1 MSATATRA
9 IGTAVDRLE
18 GREKVTG
25 QAKYAY
31 EYHRDQVAYATLL
44 QSTIAKGAVRGV
56 DAGAALELPGVLA
69 FVWHGNAPRLHEVSD
84 PELEVLQSER
94 VSYRGQIVGAV
105 IADSYETARQAQRL
119 VRIDYAP
126 EGHDVLLRA
135 DHPGLYKP
143 DRVNPNYPAD
153 TAAGDFDAAFAAAE
167 VKVDCTYDTPAEH
180 NNPMEPHATLAVW
193 EQGGVTLY
201 DSNQGAS
208 TVKATVAKAFGLEP
222 EAVRV
227 ISPHVGGG
235 FGSKGTPRPHV
246 ILAVMCSQ
254 AARRPVKLAV
264 TRQQMFAV
272 TGYRTPTIQRLRLG
286 ADRDG
291 RLTAICHDAIIQTST
306 IREFAEQAALPS
318 RMMYAAPNRRTTH
331 RLARLD
337 VPTPAWMR
345 APGEAPGMYALESAM
360 DELAIA
366 GGIDPIELRARNDPE
381 VDPETG
387 NRFSS
392 RNLVA
397 CLREGAERFGWSDRD
412 PRPAV
417 RRDGRWL
424 VGTGVAASTYPARR
438 RPSSARAGYD
448 PDGGYTIRI
457 AAADIGTGARTA
469 LAQIA
474 ADALE
479 VPLEQIAIQIGD
491 SSLPQ
496 ASLAGGSMGNA
507 SWGSAVVKACRELR
521 ALLAGAGADSPH
533 EVEVDT
539 SEEVAAD
546 APLAKHGFGAQF
558 IEARV
563 DVDTG
568 EVRISR
574 ALGVFATG
582 RIINPKTARSQ
593 FIGGMTMGIG
603 MALHEESVL
612 DLEFGDYLNHDLA
625 QYHVPVN
632 ADIEQIEAVWLDED
646 DPHVNPMGAKGIAM
660 GAKGIGEIGIVGT
673 AAAVTAAVYHATAIR
688 IRDLPIRPDKL
699 VTRLRPS
706 AESAGAS

>member
-1 MSATATRA
+1 MSLTATRV
-9 IGTAVDRLE
+9 IGAAVDRLE

-25 QAKYAY
+25 QAKYAV
-31 EYHRDQVAYATLL
+31 EYRRDDVAYASII
-44 QSTIAKGAVRGV
+44 QSTIAKGAIRAVH
-56 DAGAALELPGVLA
+56 AGPALELPGVLA
-69 FVWHGNAPRLHEVSD
+69 VLCHENAPRLHEVSD
-84 PELEVLQSER
+84 GELEVLQSDR
-94 VSYRGQIVGAV
+94 VAYRGQIVGVV
-105 IADSYETARQAQRL
+105 IADSYETARQAERL
-119 VRIDYAP
+119 VHVEYAP
-126 EGHDVLLRA
+126 EPHDVLLRP

-143 DRVNPNYPAD
+143 DKVNPNYPAD
-153 TAAGDFDAAFAAAE
+153 TADGDFDAAFASAD
-167 VKVDCTYDTPAEH
+167 VTIDCTYETPAEH

-193 EQGGVTLY
+193 EEGRITLY

-208 TVKATVAKAFGLEP
+208 RVKSTVAGAFGLEP
-222 EAVRV
+222 DQVRV

-254 AARRPVKLAV
+254 AIRRPVKLPV

-272 TGYRTPTIQRLRLG
+272 TGYRTPTIQRMRLG
-286 ADRDG
+286 ADREG
-291 RLTAICHDAIIQTST
+291 RLAAICHDVIIQTST
-306 IREFAEQAALPS
+306 IREFGEQAALPS
-318 RMMYAAPNRRTTH
+318 RMMYAAPHRRTTH

-337 VPTPAWMR
+337 VPTPSWMR
-345 APGEAPGMYALESAM
+345 APGETPGMYALECAI

-366 GGIDPIELRARNDPE
+366 GGLDPIELRIRNDPE

-387 NRFSS
+387 HRFSS

-397 CLREGAERFGWSDRD
+397 CLREGGARFGWSERD

-424 VGTGVAASTYPARR
+424 VGMGVAASTYPARR
-438 RPSSARAGYD
+438 QPSSARARFD
-448 PDGGYTIRI
+448 PDSGYTIQI

-474 ADALE
+474 ADTLEVALE
-479 VPLEQIAIQIGD
+479 EIDMLLGD
-491 SSLPQ
+491 SDFPE
-496 ASLAGGSMGNA
+496 AWLAGGSMGNA

-521 ALLAGAGADSPH
+521 ARLASEGNGSAI
-533 EVEVDT
+533 EVEADT
-539 SEEVAAD
+539 KDEVAA
-546 APLAKHGFGAQF
+546 AQQEPLARHGFGAQF

-563 DVDTG
+563 DGDTG

-632 ADIEQIEAVWLDED
+632 ADIEEIDATWVAED
-646 DPHVNPMGAKGIAM
+646 DPHVDPM

-673 AAAVTAAVYHATAIR
+673 AAAVANAVYHATGIR
-688 IRDLPIRPDKL
+688 VRDLPIHPAKL
-699 VTRLRPS
+699 VGRLP
-706 AESAGAS
+706 ASRGG

>member
-1 MSATATRA
+1 MSVTAQRA
-9 IGTAVDRLE
+9 IGAAVDRLE

-25 QAKYAY
+25 EARYAY
-31 EYHRDQVAYATLL
+31 EYHQDEVAYASIIS
-44 QSTIAKGAVRGV
+44 STIAKGRVRAV
-56 DAGAALELPGVLA
+56 DAGPALELPGVLA
-69 FVWHGNAPRLHEVSD
+69 VVWHGNSPKLHEVSD
-84 PELEVLQSER
+84 AELEVLQSER
-94 VSYRGQIVGAV
+94 VAYRGQIVGAV
-105 IADSYETARQAQRL
+105 IADSYETARQAERL
-119 VRIDYAP
+119 VRFDYAP
-126 EGHDVLLRA
+126 EPHDVLLRP

-143 DRVNPNYPAD
+143 DKVNPNYPAD
-153 TAAGDFDAAFAAAE
+153 TTAGDFDAAFAAAE
-167 VKVDCTYDTPAEH
+167 VTVDCTYETPAEH

-193 EQGGVTLY
+193 EDGQITLY

-208 TVKATVAKAFGLEP
+208 AVKATVAQAFGLEP
-222 EAVRV
+222 DAVRV

-246 ILAVMCSQ
+246 ILAVMCAQ
-254 AARRPVKLAV
+254 AARRPVKLGV

-272 TGYRTPTIQRLRLG
+272 TGYRTPTIQRIRLG

-291 RLTAICHDAIIQTST
+291 RLTAICHDVIIQTST

-318 RMMYAAPNRRTTH
+318 RMMYASPNRRTTH
-331 RLARLD
+331 RLVRLD

-360 DELAIA
+360 DELAIE
-366 GGIDPIELRARNDPE
+366 GGIDPIELRARNDPD

-397 CLREGAERFGWSDRD
+397 CLREGAARFGWSDRD
-412 PRPAV
+412 PRPGI

-424 VGTGVAASTYPARR
+424 VGTGVACSTYPARR
-438 RPSSARAGYD
+438 RPSSARARYN
-448 PDGGYTIRI
+448 PDGPYTIQI

-479 VPLEQIAIQIGD
+479 VPLEEIEIQIGD
-491 SSLPQ
+491 SNLPQ
-496 ASLAGGSMGNA
+496 AFLAGGSMGNA

-521 ALLAGAGADSPH
+521 AALAREGTSATQ

-558 IEARV
+558 VEARV

-568 EVRISR
+568 EVLIPR

-612 DLEFGDYLNHDLA
+612 DLQFGDYLNHDLA
-625 QYHVPVN
+625 QYHVPIN
-632 ADIEQIEAVWLDED
+632 ADIERIDAVWLDED
-646 DPHVNPMGAKGIAM
+646 DPHVNPMGAKGI
-660 GAKGIGEIGIVGT
+660 GEIGIVGT
-673 AAAVTAAVYHATAIR
+673 AAALAGAVYHATGIR

-699 VTRLRPS
+699 VGGL
-706 AESAGAS
+706 SAGE